1 MFFQEECGDNNFTSV
16 GRRKRAA
23 VDVEN
28 DANMAEATF
37 SLSFKDDRKSAQG
50 MYIYTGWGLLCVLA
64 GVGGKTRKIL
74 KVCTSTQGRAYWVC
88 WRVWV
93 GRQEEHSG
101 YVHRVGLTGCVG
113 GCGWEDKNTQGMYT
127 GWSLL
132 GVLAGVGGKT
142 RRTLG
147 VCTSTQGGAYWVCWR
162 VWVGRQE
169 EHSGYVHLH
178 RVGLTGCAG
187 GCGRE
192 DKNTAHGTFWACGA
206 LGRCG

>member
-50 MYIYTGWGLLCVLA
+50 MYIYTGWGLLCVLT

-74 KVCTSTQGRAYWVC
+74 KGTSTQGRAYWVC

-93 GRQEEHSG
+93 GRQDEHSG
-101 YVHRVGLTGCVG
+101 YVYIYKNTQGTQGGLTGCVG
-113 GCGWEDKNTQGMYT
+113 GCGC
-127 GWSLL
+127 GW
-132 GVLAGVGGKT
+132 VET
-142 RRTLG
+142 
-147 VCTSTQGGAYWVCWR
+147 
-162 VWVGRQE
+162 RQE

-178 RVGLTGCAG
+178 RVGPTG
-187 GCGRE
+187 
-192 DKNTAHGTFWACGA
+192 GA
-206 LGRCG
+206 LLTVHFGPAGLWAGVDEKKRKTIGAGTVCMGLAE